1 MAVEARTSIGR
12 EEEPTRVCLPSPTR
26 PPPRPLNHVAGKPP
40 NRCRFLRQIR
50 RQGHSTTKV
59 GQERRAAGWG
69 DDEERWPWEET
80 GLPGAPPLR
89 SVSVKL
95 ADHATRSSLAA
106 CLSPTTLGLVST
118 LVERGGEGERGA
130 AGEIAEAGLP
140 V

>member
-26 PPPRPLNHVAGKPP
+26 HRPPAH
-40 NRCRFLRQIR
+40 R
-50 RQGHSTTKV
+50 RGHSTTSPASRQTGVDFSARSAAEATQPRKLA
-59 GQERRAAGWG
+59 RRGG
-69 DDEERWPWEET
+69 PPERWPWEET
-80 GLPGAPPLR
+80 GLPAAPPLR

-106 CLSPTTLGLVST
+106 CPSPTTLGLVST

-130 AGEIAEAGLP
+130 AGKIAEAGLP